1 MTSPKKRLLGGFSLI
16 ELLVVILI
24 ISLLL
29 TLGAV
34 GLRGITGG
42 NGVGAA
48 VATSEAVFDE
58 ARSIAVGKGTKAR
71 VLVDVNDPQDTETY
85 LRRIVVAYQK
95 LDEQGEPTQEWELAS
110 RALNLPEKTFF
121 SRSYSKKNHET
132 ESGQIDEMTL
142 SINKRAF
149 DGRYVYYEF
158 NSEGICTTP
167 GASFVVGSG
176 MRPMGE
182 EPRVTGDGKRDFAGF
197 VVWRNGRTS
206 LFRGPD
212 QIGIPT
218 TVTKF

>member
-176 MRPMGE
+176 MRPTGE